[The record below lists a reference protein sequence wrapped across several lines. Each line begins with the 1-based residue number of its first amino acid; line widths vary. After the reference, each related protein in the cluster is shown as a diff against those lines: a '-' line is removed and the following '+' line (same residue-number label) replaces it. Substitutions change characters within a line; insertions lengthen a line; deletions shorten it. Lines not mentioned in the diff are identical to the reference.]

1 MRGKNCMKLLA
12 KQSTLKV
19 TTRATMVVLANS
31 KHCAKERSKKT
42 VNLNDHD
49 NIEKSDFNNFQEILL
64 TLRMI

>member
-49 NIEKSDFNNFQEILL
+49 NIEKSD
-64 TLRMI
+64 

>member
-1 MRGKNCMKLLA
+1 MKLLA

-31 KHCAKERSKKT
+31 KHYAKERSKKT

-49 NIEKSDFNNFQEILL
+49 NIEKSD
-64 TLRMI
+64 